1 MRRTPVTTS
10 CRWYARMC
18 SRAHSTD
25 GHRRRTAR
33 TGIDRAE
40 TLKQLDLWRILT
52 AASRTPMTGRSQR
65 PIIVAVRIPPRLDS
79 AGLAI
84 RATPGSGR
92 RGRDPRAVTQA
103 GLDGGGLRG
112 RDDSVAQAPARF
124 LACTSPF
131 GVVEAIWTVIGVQ
144 RYRARCGPRTGEP
157 CAPKAP
163 GTFKVTAPRLSWAAN
178 RAAGSAR
185 AAHPVRCRGGGGAG

>member
-1 MRRTPVTTS
+1 MRG
-10 CRWYARMC
+10 CARGHI
-18 SRAHSTD
+18 AQD

-52 AASRTPMTGRSQR
+52 IASRTPMTGRSQR
-65 PIIVAVRIPPRLDS
+65 PIIGAVRIPPRLDS

-84 RATPGSGR
+84 RATLGSGR
-92 RGRDPRAVTQA
+92 RGRDARAVTQA

-112 RDDSVAQAPARF
+112 RDDSVAQAPAF
-124 LACTSPF
+124 LACTWPF

-144 RYRARCGPRTGEP
+144 RYRAGCGPRSGEP